1 MTSTVITPA
10 EDKNEEKPVDRERTC
25 PLLLRVFLSN
35 GRHHSTNEYAR
46 GNVPSNE
53 LQIYTWMDATLK
65 ELTNLVK
72 EVNPEARRKGT
83 FFDFALVYP
92 DIRMPGYRM
101 RDVGS
106 TCCGQKTADDSKTLS
121 QSRFQIGDYLDIA
134 ITVPQNR
141 MPQRRPPRPY
151 DKF

>member
-1 MTSTVITPA
+1 MTSTVIA
-10 EDKNEEKPVDRERTC
+10 ADEKSEERPVDRERTC

-53 LQIYTWMDATLK
+53 LQIYTWMDANLR

-83 FFDFALVYP
+83 LFDFALVYP
-92 DIRMPGYRM
+92 DIRTPGYRM
-101 RDVGS
+101 RDIGS
-106 TCCGQKTADDSKTLS
+106 TCCGQKGVDDAKTLS

-134 ITVPQNR
+134 ITPPQTR
-141 MPQRRPPRPY
+141 IPQRRPRPY
-151 DKF
+151 